1 MHRGYGTQAG
11 PLLTVLNQ
19 RRSLWG
25 PSGPGRAPALRRFI
39 TPEDSQA
46 HPASFRILPGPSA
59 RNKPVLEA
67 LPPQQGSETFPDCH
81 TPFSV
86 RLTSWK
92 VLAEQSQPRHPSLQS
107 TLREN
112 SRRQREG
119 GVAKIQGGSSA
130 REGKRP
136 GCPDHDAQSL

>member
-11 PLLTVLNQ
+11 PLLAVLNQ

-25 PSGPGRAPALRRFI
+25 PSGPGRAPALRRFV

-46 HPASFRILPGPSA
+46 HPALFQILPGPLPETSLSWRLSHLSKA
-59 RNKPVLEA
+59 QKPFLTV
-67 LPPQQGSETFPDCH
+67 

-92 VLAEQSQPRHPSLQS
+92 VLAEHSQPRHPSLQS

-130 REGKRP
+130 REGMRP
-136 GCPDHDAQSL
+136 GCPDRDAQSL